1 MLAMI
6 VCYLLLGIRSYLK
19 LTLVQFKNLYLCSFN
34 SKPQQLIPKFIVSI
48 ALLFGLFFV
57 QPLLAQ
63 NATISV
69 TGKVTSVGNQP
80 IEGANISLKGGGKV
94 TTSDKNGKYTINV
107 PNNATLVYSFV
118 GYASI
123 QAAVNN
129 KTEINISLVAE
140 SKEVDEVV
148 VIGYQTIKR
157 KNLLASVSSVS
168 AKDLKDI
175 PVNSAAEA
183 LNGRLAGVTATTAEG
198 SPDADV
204 RVRIRGGMSITG
216 DNSPLY
222 IVDGVQVENGL
233 AALSPQNIQSI
244 DVLKDASATAIYG
257 ARGAN
262 GVIVITTK
270 SGKSGKLLLN
280 YNGFVGIKQL
290 AKKLGVLSPYDYV
303 VYQSER
309 SRGSSTD
316 SATFTKNFGTTWD
329 TLSNYK
335 NVLPVNWQDEVAGR
349 TGITQTHSLSA
360 MGGNNKITYNFGYT
374 YNDDKAILLN
384 SDYKRHLLNLKG
396 DYRITNNLKLSLSTR
411 YTHSDVYGSGVSSDQ
426 GSSYSRLRNAVKYK
440 PFLVGNQTLEDA
452 DPLADPNV
460 GNGLN
465 LINPILLA
473 NAEYRKKS
481 TDIYNVT
488 ASISYNIIKNL
499 SFKSTFGYDYNNL
512 IDRQFSDSITPYS
525 VIQGSRKP
533 IAQLDTVGRGT
544 ITNSNVFTYSLNKF
558 KGKHDFDFL
567 VGEETYDL
575 KTESHTQLLK
585 GYPTFTSP
593 NTAFEN
599 FGLGTSFTGYPK
611 FGKTRY
617 TNLSFFSR
625 INYDYMNK
633 YYVSINAR
641 ADGASK
647 FAPGKQWGYFPSGSV
662 AWRVKN
668 EKFLKDVNFI
678 TDLKFRAGIG
688 SVGNNRINDYLFLT
702 TFKNDGAYYYGI
714 NNQPITAY
722 YSSGLVN
729 EALQWESNE
738 SKNYGMDISL
748 FHDRI
753 SLSIDLYNN
762 NAKNLLLN
770 VPIASTY
777 GYATQ
782 LQNIGKTSNKGVE
795 IQINATV
802 VRKKDF
808 NWTANFNMSFNK
820 NKVEA
825 LGLNQQLFYPAASWG
840 VSGQPTD
847 YIVRI
852 GDPVGAMWGLVNDG
866 FYKVSDFDYNAAT
879 SVYTLK
885 AGVVSNAGI
894 IGTVQPGSVK
904 FKDLNGDG
912 VIDMDKD
919 RQVIGNPTPKFTG
932 GLNQQFSYKNF
943 DMSVFLNFSYGNDI
957 YNANKVEFTNGYTG
971 NSNLLDIMANR
982 WKVVTA
988 TGQTAQWVNSTNQA
1002 VGIAPDQ
1009 LAALNANATIWQP
1022 IKSSGAFYPSSWAIE
1037 DGSFLRV
1044 NNITIG
1050 YTVPSKNISKL
1061 MISKLRFYFTA
1072 NNLAV
1077 FTSYTGYDPEVSVRN
1092 SPLTPGLDYSAY
1104 PKSRSF
1110 IFGVNASF

>member
-1 MLAMI
+1 MI
-6 VCYLLLGIRSYLK
+6 VCYLLLGIKSYLK
-19 LTLVQFKNLYLCSFN
+19 LTLVQFKNLYLSTIN
-34 SKPQQLIPKFIVSI
+34 SKPRQLMPKFIVSI
-48 ALLFGLFFV
+48 AILFGLFFV
-57 QPLLAQ
+57 QPILAQ
-63 NATISV
+63 NASISV
-69 TGKVTSVGNQP
+69 SGKVTSVGNQP

-107 PNNATLVYSFV
+107 PSNATLVFSFV

-270 SGKSGKLLLN
+270 SGKSGKLLLTF
-280 YNGFVGIKQL
+280 NGFVGIKNL

-396 DYRITNNLKLSLSTR
+396 DYRISNNLKLSLSTR

-488 ASISYNIIKNL
+488 ASLSYNIIKNL

-544 ITNSNVFTYSLNKF
+544 ITNSNVFTYSVNKF

-633 YYVSINAR
+633 YYVSVNAR

-729 EALQWESNE
+729 EVLQWESNE

-795 IQINATV
+795 IQLNATV

-885 AGVVSNAGI
+885 AGVVSNVGI

-982 WKVVTA
+982 WKVITA
-988 TGQTAQWVNSTNQA
+988 TGQTAQWINSTNQV

>member
-1 MLAMI
+1 MI

-19 LTLVQFKNLYLCSFN
+19 LTLVQFKNLYLSTIN
-34 SKPQQLIPKFIVSI
+34 SKPRQLMPKFIVSI
-48 ALLFGLFFV
+48 AILFGLFFV
-57 QPLLAQ
+57 QPILAQ
-63 NATISV
+63 NALISV
-69 TGKVTSVGNQP
+69 SGKVTSVGNQP

-94 TTSDKNGKYTINV
+94 TTSDRNGKYTINV
-107 PNNATLVYSFV
+107 PSNATLVFSFV

-280 YNGFVGIKQL
+280 YNGFVGIKNL

-544 ITNSNVFTYSLNKF
+544 ITNSNVFTYSVNKF

-593 NTAFEN
+593 NSAFEN

-633 YYVSINAR
+633 YYVSVNAR

-688 SVGNNRINDYLFLT
+688 SVGNNRINDYLFIT

-729 EALQWESNE
+729 EVLQWESNE

-795 IQINATV
+795 IQLNATV

-988 TGQTAQWVNSTNQA
+988 TGQTAQWINSTNQV